1 MSQQNLQ
8 RLAIEVEVLLSFLP
22 VMSVF
27 TVHCFAL
34 SNHLLISVQLTVMVF
49 LAEFVASPSSAN
61 FQGSLVSNLLPTEWS
76 HGFQRVSRKL
86 FHFRKAISPLKFDMA
101 ILSN

>member
-1 MSQQNLQ
+1 M
-8 RLAIEVEVLLSFLP
+8 LAIEVEILLSFLP

-49 LAEFVASPSSAN
+49 LAEFVANLSSTSFQESPVSS
-61 FQGSLVSNLLPTEWS
+61 L
-76 HGFQRVSRKL
+76 
-86 FHFRKAISPLKFDMA
+86 
-101 ILSN
+101 